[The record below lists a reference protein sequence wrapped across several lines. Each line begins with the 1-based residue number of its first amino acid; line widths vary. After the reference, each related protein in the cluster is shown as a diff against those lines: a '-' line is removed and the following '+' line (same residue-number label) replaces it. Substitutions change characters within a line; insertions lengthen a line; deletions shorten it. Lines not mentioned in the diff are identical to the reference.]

1 MSINKRIIHGNWGYA
16 VIKDDAI
23 WIPAIEG
30 DMKIILK
37 KLHEM
42 TGMNRIIFSAVLN
55 PGSFKKHLKN
65 IVKEWDAWFE
75 EVGDYS
81 HCIEIKY
88 EPIGGKND
96 NKRKRA

>member
-75 EVGDYS
+75 EAQDYS

>member
-1 MSINKRIIHGNWGYA
+1 MLTNRKIIQGNWGYA
-16 VIKDDAI
+16 VIKNGAI

-37 KLHEM
+37 KLYEM
-42 TGMNRIIFSAVLN
+42 TGINRMIFSAVLN
-55 PGSFKKHLKN
+55 PESLKSHLKN
-65 IVKEWDAWFE
+65 IIKEWDEWFE

-88 EPIGGKND
+88 EPKGGTV
-96 NKRKRA
+96 